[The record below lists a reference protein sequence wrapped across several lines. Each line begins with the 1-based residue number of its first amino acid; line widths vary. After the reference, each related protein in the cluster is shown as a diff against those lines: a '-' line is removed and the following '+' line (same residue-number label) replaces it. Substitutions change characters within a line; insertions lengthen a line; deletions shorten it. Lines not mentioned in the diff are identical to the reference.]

1 MERHRDTVMASVPMT
16 DLASGTPQQL
26 VTWLYQHRFLSQPTA
41 ANGTKT
47 AGAGQEA
54 AKNELTKFVQEMVR
68 AASALSISEL
78 NSDALPLPQVTSQP
92 LAVSMKPSF
101 PLIDPVVVT
110 CLQPRGKFRMEMRSD
125 GITFTSVSAGA
136 ESAQQPKFHVP
147 TRRGVSNVVFFPKPT
162 DCRRG
167 SMTSSQMSKITDQFL
182 LVIKESCFQSGSV
195 PDDEVDDNGKLAS
208 KAPAPVLFKGKRINY
223 VCGSLPI
230 EAPTRIQPPSSAH
243 KSALALPTSAQLT
256 DQYSSIFCESLGVSE
271 KRIVRIHNPM
281 FLEEH
286 NRKSAAGAVDI
297 VKRMPLK
304 MEFKS
309 HQESNTSSTTAGM
322 PYVACYSGVNDG
334 VLFPTKA
341 GLLFYKPVQFIPR
354 SQLTSIACG
363 RGGGTG
369 GGSTSTRYVDL
380 RLTVEVPNKGDDNE
394 EEVLF
399 TNINRAE
406 VAVLNDYIHNVLI
419 PAKQMDADNDSSSE
433 SDDDIASDVAV
444 ACHASNRS
452 HDLVV
457 SSGVGEKKICSDDV
471 RVASDQDENSQGRK
485 IESVVSWGLA
495 SSQSVTIDVDDEHCE
510 VTMDP
515 EVEAGQALSCRAANV
530 TSLAR
535 REHVRTHLQCSS
547 QHPDTPTT
555 RRRSERQ
562 ASLEAQVI
570 IKNVMTAMCH
580 GDAAVGV
587 LTATTVD
594 SDREGDDS
602 DDEDYRLGPLPAY
615 DENGSET
622 GDSEEEDG
630 EDSFVEEV
638 RPDSDEDS
646 CPTDESEVV
655 GVTNERSVADE
666 TESEAEDDRKS
677 SSRHPAKPGKETAR
691 RAGGDTIEIQD
702 DESDTSLVDVLTC
715 PSDELPKT
723 RGRPSNSS
731 KAASETKSKS
741 KKDIRRSCSGR
752 SVDGSPPK
760 KART

>member
-1 MERHRDTVMASVPMT
+1 MTSVSMT

-26 VTWLYQHRFLSQPTA
+26 VTWLYQHRFLPQQTT
-41 ANGTKT
+41 ANGSKT
-47 AGAGQEA
+47 VGAGQEA
-54 AKNELTKFVQEMVR
+54 AKNELTKFVQEMVH
-68 AASALSISEL
+68 AVSALPISEL
-78 NSDALPLPQVTSQP
+78 KSDALQLPQVESNP
-92 LAVSMKPSF
+92 REASMKPSVL
-101 PLIDPVVVT
+101 LIDPVVVT

-125 GITFTSVSAGA
+125 GITFVSVSAGGA
-136 ESAQQPKFHVP
+136 EASQQPKFHVP

-182 LVIKESCFQSGSV
+182 LVTKESSFGSDSV
-195 PDDEVDDNGKLAS
+195 PDDEIDDNGKLAS

-243 KSALALPTSAQLT
+243 KSALALPTSTQLN
-256 DQYSSIFCESLGVSE
+256 DQYAAIFCESLGISD

-286 NRKSAAGAVDI
+286 NRKSAAGTVDI

-363 RGGGTG
+363 RGGGSG

-380 RLTVEVPNKGDDNE
+380 RLTVERPTKGDDNE

-419 PAKQMDADNDSSSE
+419 PAKQRDADNDSSSE

-457 SSGVGEKKICSDDV
+457 SSGVGEKKICSNDV

-485 IESVVSWGLA
+485 IESVASWGLA
-495 SSQSVTIDVDDEHCE
+495 SSQSVTIDVDDEQCE

-515 EVEAGQALSCRAANV
+515 DGEPGQALSCRAANV

-535 REHVRTHLQCSS
+535 REHIRTHLQCSS

-580 GDAAVGV
+580 ADAAVGV

-615 DENGSET
+615 DESGSET

-655 GVTNERSVADE
+655 GVANERSVEDD

-677 SSRHPAKPGKETAR
+677 SSRHPTRP
-691 RAGGDTIEIQD
+691 AGGDTIEIQD